1 MTLSLEIETPR
12 WANEISS
19 NVSLI
24 PLGRLVRLRNEK
36 NDPIQIEQILSLTA
50 DRGVILYED
59 KGAVGNQAS
68 EDISRYSIVR
78 MGDIVVNS
86 MNVIIGSVGLS
97 KYDGVL
103 SPIYFVLTPLDNGLI
118 DMRYLAY
125 HFQIQSFQKSLIRIG
140 YGILDHR
147 MRIPWVNLKSELIAV
162 PSFSMQKNIV
172 DYLDDQISLINSL
185 TLNFKKYLGLAEEAL
200 ELRISE
206 ILKSDCKES
215 SWQPSKISWSFKT
228 GSGTTPRSDNLDY
241 YDGDVMWVNSGD
253 LNNGFVS
260 TSKSKLSNL
269 ALEHFSTLRLYPRG
283 TLLVAMY
290 GATIGKCG
298 ILGKPACLN
307 QAVCALEPIGDILP
321 EFAKAWFMANKKL
334 LLSLSV
340 GGGQPNINQEIIR
353 SQVIFYPSKSRQ
365 QEIVNQIAKFDRDF
379 EQLSEIFLKAI
390 KSLEELKSALITE
403 VVSGCLPVANKL
415 GEKNV

>member
-1 MTLSLEIETPR
+1 MTFALDLETPQ
-12 WANEISS
+12 WANKISS

-78 MGDIVVNS
+78 KGDIVVNS

-103 SPIYFVLTPLDNGLI
+103 SPVYYVLTPLDNGLI

-125 HFQIQSFQKSLIRIG
+125 HFKIESFQKSLIRIG

-162 PSFSMQKNIV
+162 PSLSVQKEIV
-172 DYLDDQISLINSL
+172 EYLDNQISLINSL
-185 TLNFKKYLGLAEEAL
+185 TQNFKKYLELAEEAL
-200 ELRISE
+200 ALRISE
-206 ILKSDCKES
+206 NLKPSDDES
-215 SWQPSKISWSFKT
+215 SWTPSKISWSFKT
-228 GSGTTPRSDNLDY
+228 GSGTTPRSDSAEY

-253 LNNGFVS
+253 LNNSYIS
-260 TSKSKLSNL
+260 TSKSKLSKL
-269 ALEHFSTLRLYPRG
+269 ALEHFSTLRLY
-283 TLLVAMY
+283 
-290 GATIGKCG
+290 
-298 ILGKPACLN
+298 
-307 QAVCALEPIGDILP
+307 
-321 EFAKAWFMANKKL
+321 
-334 LLSLSV
+334 LSLK
-340 GGGQPNINQEIIR
+340 I
-353 SQVIFYPSKSRQ
+353 
-365 QEIVNQIAKFDRDF
+365 
-379 EQLSEIFLKAI
+379 
-390 KSLEELKSALITE
+390 
-403 VVSGCLPVANKL
+403 C
-415 GEKNV
+415 